1 MIYIIDDFVEKNLFK
16 LANQYLD
23 ENKFNKVVVGEKD
36 FYIQDSNKDFDEY
49 IATKLS
55 IIEGKKIENIL
66 SFFRVATDEI
76 DVTWRI
82 HSDLNINGQ
91 KPDRAIVLYLS
102 PREKEELHG
111 TALWEHYIYGRE
123 LPEDISDEE
132 YDRMIKMDADELEK
146 WRLSTVVGYEENRLV
161 SYPSSYFHS
170 KYPNISWEEGRKVF
184 VMFYKVSD
192 YE

>member
-23 ENKFNKVVVGEKD
+23 ENKFNKVIVGEKD

-55 IIEGKKIENIL
+55 IIEGKKIEKIL

-111 TALWEHYIYGRE
+111 TALWEHCIYGRE
-123 LPEDISDEE
+123 LPVDISDQE
-132 YDRMIKMDADELEK
+132 YDRMIKIDADELEK

-170 KYPNISWEEGRKVF
+170 KYPNVSWEEGRKVF

>member
-23 ENKFNKVVVGEKD
+23 ENKFNKVIVGKKD

-91 KPDRAIVLYLS
+91 KPDRAVVLYLS

-170 KYPNISWEEGRKVF
+170 KYPNVSWEEGRKVF

>member
-1 MIYIIDDFVEKNLFK
+1 MIYMIDDFVEKNLFK

-23 ENKFNKVVVGEKD
+23 ENKFNKVIVGEKD

-49 IATKLS
+49 IAAKLS
-55 IIEGKKIENIL
+55 IIEGKKIEKIL

-76 DVTWRI
+76 DITWRI

-91 KPDRAIVLYLS
+91 KPDRAAVLYFS

-123 LPEDISDEE
+123 LPKDVSDDE
-132 YDRMIKMDADELEK
+132 YDRMIEKDAEELEK
-146 WRLSTVVGYEENRLV
+146 WRLSTVIGYEENRLV
-161 SYPSSYFHS
+161 SYPANYFHS
-170 KYPNISWEEGRKVF
+170 KYPNISWEEGRKIF

-192 YE
+192 HE

>member
-23 ENKFNKVVVGEKD
+23 ENKFNKVIVGEKD

-91 KPDRAIVLYLS
+91 KPDRAVVLYLS

-170 KYPNISWEEGRKVF
+170 KYPNVSWEEGRKVF

>member
-91 KPDRAIVLYLS
+91 KPDRAVVLYLS

-170 KYPNISWEEGRKVF
+170 KYPNVSWEEGRKVF

>member
-1 MIYIIDDFVEKNLFK
+1 MIYMIDDFVEKNLFK

-23 ENKFNKVVVGEKD
+23 ENKFNKVIVGEKD

-91 KPDRAIVLYLS
+91 KPDRAVVLYLS

-170 KYPNISWEEGRKVF
+170 KYPNVSWEEGRKVF